1 MANKN
6 IRMSFQAWRELRNLK
21 FDTGKGSYTEV
32 FLMIFD
38 TLNKGKTSVE
48 DFIISKKPSDDG
60 MMHHSDIS
68 KDDKTIVIDSD
79 IHEKLLSYKTM
90 YMREHDVTARGPGAI
105 SISQIIMVLISKYRE
120 IAAA

>member
-21 FDTGKGSYTEV
+21 FDTGRGSYTEV
-32 FLMIFD
+32 FLMIFK
-38 TLNKGKTSVE
+38 TINEGETSVE

-60 MMHHSDIS
+60 KSNTTDVS
-68 KDDKTIVIDSD
+68 KDDKTIVIDSS

-105 SISQIIMVLISKYRE
+105 SISQIIMTLISKYRE
-120 IAAA
+120 IAT